1 MSGLETAAQPTI
13 DPEDEKELEE
23 VEEQAEAGE
32 DEPGDE
38 AIGEGD
44 EATNEPAEPAAA
56 TEVTPAESADAEAK
70 PTEPKSN
77 EMKVL
82 IAIDGENIMVG
93 IKTPDT
99 DPIFTKVEGGL
110 AAALQRVPELIED
123 AKAKWAT
130 SPRNPKAN
138 LPEPPTPVTPAR
150 TTSVAAPSKPQQ
162 PSFF

>member
-1 MSGLETAAQPTI
+1 MPDPETAAHPTM
-13 DPEDEKELEE
+13 DPEDEKEPEE
-23 VEEQAEAGE
+23 VEGQAEAGE

-38 AIGEGD
+38 ATGEGD
-44 EATNEPAEPAAA
+44 EVANE
-56 TEVTPAESADAEAK
+56 

-93 IKTPDT
+93 VKTPDT

-130 SPRNPKAN
+130 SPRNPKVN
-138 LPEPPTPVTPAR
+138 LPEPPAPATPAR
-150 TTSVAAPSKPQQ
+150 TTSAAAPPKPKQ

>member
-1 MSGLETAAQPTI
+1 MPDPETAAQPTI
-13 DPEDEKELEE
+13 VPEDEKEPEE
-23 VEEQAEAGE
+23 VEGQVEAGE

-38 AIGEGD
+38 ATGEGD
-44 EATNEPAEPAAA
+44 EVANE
-56 TEVTPAESADAEAK
+56 

-93 IKTPDT
+93 VKTPDT

-130 SPRNPKAN
+130 SPRNPKAT
-138 LPEPPTPVTPAR
+138 LPEPPPSPAPAR
-150 TTSVAAPSKPQQ
+150 TVSAPEKPKSKQ